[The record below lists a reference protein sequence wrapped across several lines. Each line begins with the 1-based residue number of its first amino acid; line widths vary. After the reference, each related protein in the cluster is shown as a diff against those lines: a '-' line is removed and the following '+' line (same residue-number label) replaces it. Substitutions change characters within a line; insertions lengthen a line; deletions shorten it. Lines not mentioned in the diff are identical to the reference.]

1 MSRPTKARMVC
12 RLPVVSEF
20 GPAGFRRRCDAVVMT
35 IDEYETIYLIDH
47 EGMSQQE
54 CADQMGVARS
64 TAQAIY
70 SNARKK
76 IACCLVEGR
85 GLRIEGGD
93 YEICPGGRRSCCKRQ
108 ECDRPDDESEAGTE

>member
-1 MSRPTKARMVC
+1 MSRPIKARRVC
-12 RLPVVSEF
+12 QLPIVSEF
-20 GPAGFRRRCDAVVMT
+20 GPAGFRRRCDAVIMT

-70 SNARKK
+70 SAARKK
-76 IACCLVEGR
+76 ISVCLVEGK

-93 YEICPGGRRSCCKRQ
+93 YEICQGGRRTCCRRRQ
-108 ECDRPDDESEAGTE
+108 CERLEVADSSD

>member
-1 MSRPTKARMVC
+1 VSRPIKARRVC
-12 RLPVVSEF
+12 QLPIVSEF
-20 GPAGFRRRCDAVVMT
+20 GPAGFRRRCDAVIMT

-70 SNARKK
+70 SAARKK
-76 IACCLVEGR
+76 ISICLVEGR
-85 GLRIEGGD
+85 VLRIEGGD
-93 YEICPGGRRSCCKRQ
+93 YEVCQGGRKSCCKRRQ
-108 ECDRPDDESEAGTE
+108 CERLEVADSSD